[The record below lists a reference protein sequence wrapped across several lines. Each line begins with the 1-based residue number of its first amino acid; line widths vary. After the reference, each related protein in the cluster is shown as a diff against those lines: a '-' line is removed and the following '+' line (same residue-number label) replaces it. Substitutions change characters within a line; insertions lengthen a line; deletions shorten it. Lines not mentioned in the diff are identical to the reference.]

1 MTEDIVAMARA
12 AGKDERLS
20 DGALYGKL
28 ADEIE
33 RLRALLQEM
42 PDLIKDID
50 GGNPE
55 TTSGWASEELLDLWM
70 RVNAALTANDIAR
83 RLLEAGAEIER
94 LRAAL
99 QEIADADYLPDGV
112 WAIDRARRA
121 LETKP

>member
-33 RLRALLQEM
+33 RLQG
-42 PDLIKDID
+42 I
-50 GGNPE
+50 
-55 TTSGWASEELLDLWM
+55 
-70 RVNAALTANDIAR
+70 
-83 RLLEAGAEIER
+83 EAVGRKMWHEAQAEIER
-94 LRAAL
+94 LNGVNTVLRNRYAGIKTEIEWLRAAL

-112 WAIDRARRA
+112 WAIDRAKRA
-121 LETKP
+121 LEPKP